1 MLRRP
6 MNAFSTQPL
15 AFKPDYLLGLRKHIR
30 ASKYFAVNTLNRD
43 FVGTRGFS
51 VVFRRTSIG
60 RVESEFPFFKPY
72 LDRAVDA
79 DCNAFY
85 LNPLQLGAGS
95 RVDPHIDRSLM
106 TYYAEIDPPL
116 KVSVL
121 YVEIPPAMRG
131 GDLVLARRK
140 KHLGR
145 ITPAENTLVVFDG
158 DLIHSVDRVDSD
170 GVRLSLVCEQYRLTD
185 EEMEKIPEFVV
196 ESRAR
201 GYEPSRKH

>member
-1 MLRRP
+1 
-6 MNAFSTQPL
+6 MNAFSTEPL
-15 AFKPDYLLGLRKHIR
+15 AFNPDYLVGLRRQIR
-30 ASKYFAVNTLNRD
+30 ASRYFAVNTLNRD

-51 VVFRRTSIG
+51 VVFRRTSID
-60 RVESEFPFFKPY
+60 RVAREFPYFMPF
-72 LDRAVDA
+72 LDRALDP

-95 RVDPHIDRSLM
+95 RVDPHIDRSLL
-106 TYYAEIDPPL
+106 TYCAEVDPPVR
-116 KVSVL
+116 VSVL

-145 ITPAENTLVVFDG
+145 ITPTENTLVFFDG

-185 EEMEKIPEFVV
+185 AELEKIPEFVV
-196 ESRAR
+196 ETRAR
-201 GYEPSRKH
+201 GYEPSRKR